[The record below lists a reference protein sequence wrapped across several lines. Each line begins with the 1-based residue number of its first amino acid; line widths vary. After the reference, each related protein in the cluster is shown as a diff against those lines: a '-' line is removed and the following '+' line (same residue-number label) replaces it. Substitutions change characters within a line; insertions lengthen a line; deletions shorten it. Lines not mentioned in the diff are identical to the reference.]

1 MHGTF
6 TGVNSQHMK
15 KRFFYNG
22 YCIAAIAFV
31 AAFAFFLF
39 AYPYHLMHREQ
50 LDLFLYDWDYIRKT
64 YTGNAW
70 LARFVTDF
78 LEQFFCLKVAG
89 ALVIALILT
98 AIGSVSYRIC
108 RKFLKKLPSY
118 IIAALVF
125 GWAFMRETGNLYST
139 RYTVVVLGYL
149 SVILAAMQ
157 FDKIWSK
164 AASSV
169 ILICISIWALGSP
182 VHKNYGQL
190 WNTPLFDY
198 ERLIGLDAEVANE
211 NWDKVMKLSKKDLYM
226 REASYCYNLA
236 LGMKGELGNRFF
248 EHSQGTAYD
257 LLLFVSSEN
266 AVFVNT
272 MAGEAWYQLGNMTIA
287 EQSAI
292 TSLQASPNHTGAR
305 FIKRLAIVSLVKGDE
320 AAAQKYLKML
330 SKTLFYRR
338 WALKMMPG
346 RQDETTK
353 AWIQKKRSLMADTDF
368 VHLSNVP
375 RAILQGMLK
384 TDPDN
389 TMAREY
395 LLLYDLLRYDI
406 DQFMEDYLPDMID
419 GQIYHEAVLINLA
432 QQGRLR
438 DEDAAEY
445 GISPSLLN
453 KMDSFARFPDRYKSS
468 YWYYFLTD

>member
-1 MHGTF
+1 
-6 TGVNSQHMK
+6 MK
-15 KRFFYNG
+15 KRILING
-22 YCIAAIAFV
+22 YHIAALAFV
-31 AAFAFFLF
+31 VAFAFFLF

-50 LDLFLYDWDYIRKT
+50 LSLFLYDWDYIRQT

-78 LEQFFCLKVAG
+78 LEQFFCLGAAG
-89 ALVIALILT
+89 PLVIALVLT
-98 AIGSVSYRIC
+98 AIGTVAYRIS
-108 RKFLKKLPSY
+108 RKFLKKIPSY

-139 RYTVVVLGYL
+139 RYTIVVLGYL
-149 SVILAAMQ
+149 SVVPAALQ
-157 FDKIWSK
+157 FNKIWSK
-164 AASSV
+164 VTSFA
-169 ILICISIWALGSP
+169 ILCIFCIWALGSP
-182 VHKNYGQL
+182 VHKHYGQL
-190 WNTPLFDY
+190 WNIPKFDY
-198 ERLIGLDAEVANE
+198 ERLIGLDAETANE
-211 NWDKVMKLSKKDLYM
+211 NWDKVLRLSEKDLYM

-236 LGMKGELGNRFF
+236 LGMKGELGNRLF

-305 FIKRLAIVSLVKGDE
+305 FIKRLATVSLVKGDD
-320 AAAQKYLKML
+320 AAARKYLNML

-338 WALKMMPG
+338 WARSMMPG
-346 RQDETTK
+346 RQDEATK
-353 AWIQKKRSLMADTDF
+353 ARIQEKISLMADTDF

-375 RAILQGMLK
+375 HAILQGMIK
-384 TDPDN
+384 TNPGN
-389 TMAREY
+389 ELARNY
-395 LLLYDLLRYDI
+395 LLCYDLMHYDI
-406 DQFMEDYLPDMID
+406 DRFMEDYMPEMID
-419 GQIYHEAVLINLA
+419 GQIYQEAVLIYLA
-432 QQGRLR
+432 QRGRLR

-453 KMDSFARFPDRYKSS
+453 KMDSFARFPNRYKSS